1 MSNFVINTLRL
12 SLNLKQSFRLFTQ
25 TKLLTRTGL
34 FIFLIF
40 LLVGVQFINAQK
52 QSKAI
57 LIEGGYTFD
66 LASNFKGGIETGS
79 AFLGNIDLTFD
90 FDLEV
95 LDLWGGG
102 HFFVYLLNNHGNSLS
117 ELLGDFQMANN
128 IEAESNT
135 RLYEIWYQQ
144 SYKSFSFLLGQHD
157 LNSVFAISD
166 TGLNFINNSFGAQP
180 DLSEN
185 FPASVFPLTT
195 LGFIVNWSLNDN
207 IHFAHAIYDG
217 DTGSESENPNS
228 LNWSLKK
235 DEGVVLIN
243 EVQFEIKKDSLLKSV
258 YKLGIWNHTQNQNL
272 NEVIFTS
279 SQGVYFISDHKLI
292 QKKTSNSTALSA
304 FSQLG
309 ISLSTHNPVAG
320 YMGGG
325 FWFQGLSPKRAEDG
339 IGIAVAHVNFSDY
352 YQSQFEGGLKNET
365 ALELTYQWVI
375 NRKWHIQPNF
385 QYLINPAS
393 QSGLPN
399 AFMGLIRFN
408 YAW

>member
-1 MSNFVINTLRL
+1 MSIFVINTLFL
-12 SLNLKQSFRLFTQ
+12 SLNPRQFFCLFTQ
-25 TKLLTRTGL
+25 AKLLTSTRL
-34 FIFLIF
+34 FLFLIF
-40 LLVGVQFINAQK
+40 LLVGVQFIYAQK
-52 QSKAI
+52 QSKTI

-90 FDLEV
+90 FDLEA
-95 LDLWGGG
+95 LDLWAGG

-128 IEAESNT
+128 IEAESHT
-135 RLYEIWYQQ
+135 RLFEIWYEQ

-157 LNSVFAISD
+157 LNSVFAISE

-207 IHFAHAIYDG
+207 IHFAHAVYDG
-217 DTGSESENPNS
+217 DPGSESDNPNS
-228 LNWSLKK
+228 LNWRLNKE
-235 DEGVVLIN
+235 EGALLIN
-243 EVQFEIKKDSLLKSV
+243 EVQFQIKKDSLLKSV
-258 YKLGIWNHTQNQNL
+258 YKLGIWNHTQNQTI
-272 NEVIFTS
+272 NEVLFTS
-279 SQGVYFISDHKLI
+279 SQGVYFLSDQKLI
-292 QKKTSNSTALSA
+292 QNTSNGIVLNA

-309 ISLSTHNPVAG
+309 ISLSTHNPVAA
-320 YMGGG
+320 YLGGG

-339 IGIAVAHVNFSDY
+339 IGIAVAHANFSDY
-352 YQSQFEGGLKNET
+352 YKSKFEGGLKNET
-365 ALELTYQWVI
+365 ALELTYQWVT
-375 NRKWHIQPNF
+375 NRKWRFQPNF
-385 QYLINPAS
+385 QYIINPAS
-393 QSGLPN
+393 QSRLTN
-399 AFMGLIRFN
+399 AFMGLVRFN

>member
-1 MSNFVINTLRL
+1 M
-12 SLNLKQSFRLFTQ
+12 SLNPSQLFCPFNQNRLLNS
-25 TKLLTRTGL
+25 KRLYP
-34 FIFLIF
+34 FLIF
-40 LLVGVQFINAQK
+40 LLFSIQYIDAQR

-66 LASNFKGGIETGS
+66 LAFNFKGGIETGS

-90 FDLEV
+90 FDTEA
-95 LDLWGGG
+95 LDLWEGGN
-102 HFFVYLLNNHGNSLS
+102 FFVYILNNHGNSLS
-117 ELLGDFQMANN
+117 ELLGDFQMADN

-135 RLYEIWYQQ
+135 RLYEIWYEQ

-157 LNSVFAISD
+157 LNSVFAKSE

-195 LGFIVNWSLNDN
+195 LGFIVKWRLNDHIN
-207 IHFAHAIYDG
+207 FAHAIYDG
-217 DTGSESENPNS
+217 DTGSQSENPNS
-228 LNWSLKK
+228 LNWSLNKE
-235 DEGVVLIN
+235 EGAVIIN
-243 EVQFEIKKDSLLKSV
+243 ELQFEIKKDSLLKSV
-258 YKLGIWNHTQNQNL
+258 YKLGIWNHTQDQTL
-272 NEVIFTS
+272 NEVLFTS
-279 SQGVYFISDHKLI
+279 SHGVYFISDHKLI
-292 QKKTSNSTALSA
+292 QNTSNGKTLSA

-309 ISLSTHNPVAG
+309 ISLSTHNPVAS

-325 FWFQGLSPKRAEDG
+325 LWFHGLSPKRAEDG

-352 YQSQFEGGLKNET
+352 YQSQFEGGVKNET
-365 ALELTYQWVI
+365 ALELTYQWVT
-375 NRKWHIQPNF
+375 NRKWRFQPNF